1 MDKTF
6 NKTQTEQCNLHIVTH
21 SNLKLGKNVID
32 AEQNKGTIVNI
43 DDLHNVE
50 VDFENG
56 GRMLVCFVEG
66 CEEYKTA
73 LKEIPIYYCWYKCLT
88 CEKRA

>member
-1 MDKTF
+1 M
-6 NKTQTEQCNLHIVTH
+6 NKTLDNNQAEQCNLHIVTH
-21 SNLKLGKNVID
+21 SNLKLGANVVD

-56 GRMLVCFVEG
+56 GRMLGCFVDG
-66 CEEYKTA
+66 CEEYKTD
-73 LKEIPIYYCWYKCLT
+73 LKEIPIYYYG
-88 CEKRA
+88 

>member
-1 MDKTF
+1 MDKTLN
-6 NKTQTEQCNLHIVTH
+6 NKTTKQCNLRIVTH
-21 SNLKLGKNVID
+21 SNLKLGKNVVN

-56 GRMLVCFVEG
+56 GRMLSCFVED
-66 CEEYKTA
+66 CEEYKID
-73 LKEIPIYYCWYKCLT
+73 LKEIPIWYDDVV
-88 CEKRA
+88 